1 MNPMFKDQM
10 RFRTGPAPIRSA
22 SAVLPT
28 NRVLI
33 IMLAATLAL
42 LAMLPGLAFAQRAA
56 ASSRPTIVLV
66 HGAWAGPASWDDVVA
81 RLHKDG
87 YATSTPTL
95 GLVSSY
101 ADVAIVRA
109 DLDAIPGDK
118 ILVGHS
124 YGGSIIS
131 QAAAGRTDVRGL
143 VYTAAFVP
151 DEGQALIDLGTG
163 YLPPAVLQPGHLD
176 WLGVPFASLS
186 LIDPS
191 FFRPDFAAEL
201 NPNLAARLSA
211 EQQPTSFGLFFEPAG
226 PVAWHTLPSWYA
238 VSGLDQMIDPAFQR
252 AMAAN
257 IGATT
262 VTFDDAS
269 HAGGFTHYAARF
281 VKLIELAAKSA
292 G

>member
-1 MNPMFKDQM
+1 MAT
-10 RFRTGPAPIRSA
+10 RTRRS
-22 SAVLPT
+22 PT
-28 NRVLI
+28 LVI
-33 IMLAATLAL
+33 ILAIALAL
-42 LAMLPGLAFAQRAA
+42 LASLPGIALAQRADA
-56 ASSRPTIVLV
+56 ASRPTIVLV
-66 HGAWAGPASWDDVVA
+66 HGAWAGPAGWNDVVA

-101 ADVAIVRA
+101 ADVAIVQA

-124 YGGSIIS
+124 YGGSVIS

-151 DEGQALIDLGTG
+151 DAGQALIDLGAG
-163 YLPPAVLQPGHLD
+163 YRPPAVLQPGHLD
-176 WLGVPFASLS
+176 WLGTPFASLS
-186 LIDPS
+186 LIDPD
-191 FFRPDFAAEL
+191 FFRADFAADL
-201 NPNLAARLSA
+201 NPNLAASLSA
-211 EQQPTSFGLFFEPAG
+211 EQRPTSFGLFFEPAG

-238 VSGLDQMIDPAFQR
+238 VSGLDQMIDPALQR
-252 AMAAN
+252 AMAAR

-262 VTFDDAS
+262 VTFDEAS
-269 HAGGFTHYAARF
+269 HAGGFTHDAARF
-281 VKLIELAAKSA
+281 VKLIESAAKSA

>member
-1 MNPMFKDQM
+1 MLSIN
-10 RFRTGPAPIRSA
+10 RGRLAGSTSRTITITL
-22 SAVLPT
+22 AV
-28 NRVLI
+28 
-33 IMLAATLAL
+33 ALAL
-42 LAMLPGLAFAQRAA
+42 LAMVPAMAFAQRAA
-56 ASSRPTIVLV
+56 AVSRPTIVLV
-66 HGAWAGPASWDDVVA
+66 HGAWAGPASWNDVVA

-101 ADVAIVRA
+101 ADVAIVQA
-109 DLDAIPGDK
+109 ALDAIPGDK

-151 DEGQALIDLGTG
+151 DQGQALIDLGAG

-176 WLGVPFASLS
+176 WLGTPFASLS

-191 FFRPDFAAEL
+191 FFQADFAADL
-201 NPNLAARLSA
+201 NPNLAAALSA

-226 PVAWHTLPSWYA
+226 PVAWHALPSWYA
-238 VSGLDQMIDPAFQR
+238 VSGLDQMIDPALQR
-252 AMAAN
+252 AMAAR
-257 IGATT
+257 IGART
-262 VTFDDAS
+262 VTFDEAS

-281 VKLIELAAKSA
+281 VKLIESAARAA